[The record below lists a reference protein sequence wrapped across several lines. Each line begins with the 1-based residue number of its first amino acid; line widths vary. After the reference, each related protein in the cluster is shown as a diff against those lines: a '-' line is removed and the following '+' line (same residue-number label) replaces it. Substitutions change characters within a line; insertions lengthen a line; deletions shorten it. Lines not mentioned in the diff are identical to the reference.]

1 LDAEEQ
7 TIIEDVNLAI
17 SPVLVENQTRHG
29 KSPTAESIGEKLQ
42 ATMSKFYSNERLAM
56 LSPSQLE
63 ALEKVVYFFSAS
75 TLNVLDPDRRP
86 QGISLPHP
94 GTHISSIQA
103 LVTKTRFGH
112 GKPWKGMTKTND
124 SLTTKDMAESS
135 GTRSIFHIF

>member
-1 LDAEEQ
+1 MRDLLCYHLLNWKLLRKWLIFFQ
-7 TIIEDVNLAI
+7 QN
-17 SPVLVENQTRHG
+17 TR
-29 KSPTAESIGEKLQ
+29 
-42 ATMSKFYSNERLAM
+42 
-56 LSPSQLE
+56 
-63 ALEKVVYFFSAS
+63 
-75 TLNVLDPDRRP
+75 NVLDPDRRP

>member
-42 ATMSKFYSNERLAM
+42 ATMSEFYSNERLTM

-63 ALEKVVYFFSAS
+63 ALEKVVNFFSAKHAQC
-75 TLNVLDPDRRP
+75 T
-86 QGISLPHP
+86 
-94 GTHISSIQA
+94 
-103 LVTKTRFGH
+103 
-112 GKPWKGMTKTND
+112 
-124 SLTTKDMAESS
+124 
-135 GTRSIFHIF
+135 